1 MNPEVEVEVEVEFMV
16 ADGDKSNTDYIPSS
30 WLNR

>member
-1 MNPEVEVEVEVEFMV
+1 MNPEVEVEFMV